1 MSENDFELTPEQQQ
15 AFHEAF
21 QKAVEAARAICDAF
35 AEIYQ
40 SVLERIR
47 EIALGLARFFLK
59 LQLLEWKL
67 PYSIADFISKN
78 APEYWAMRLG
88 FNWLERKYALKE

>member
-1 MSENDFELTPEQQQ
+1 MNQVEFELTPEQQQ
-15 AFHEAF
+15 AFRENF
-21 QKAVEAARAICDAF
+21 EKVIQVVRELCDALT
-35 AEIYQ
+35 EIFEI
-40 SVLERIR
+40 VLKRIR
-47 EIALGLARFFLK
+47 EIAIRLARFFLK

-67 PYSIADFISKN
+67 PYSIADFIANN